1 MSCINNYDRQI
12 TNLHNILSQ
21 VLKRKTKK
29 NGRNQE
35 SSRNISFL
43 FLFSSNYIFSGSN
56 GFWYLVN
63 THIHSTLFSTHVRI
77 QVGKV
82 TQQVCILRKMEQAL
96 PCISAANRAASA
108 IRKKKLKKE
117 GKRDSLMRVGYVTWT
132 SITRKSPGNAGR
144 TCNCGTCT
152 REKSG
157 AILMGPY
164 VLRNCVNGGD
174 SIARTCLS
182 LL

>member
-1 MSCINNYDRQI
+1 MRVQRDNSKDTITVYTSCTRKLDW
-12 TNLHNILSQ
+12 ILDS
-21 VLKRKTKK
+21 
-29 NGRNQE
+29 E
-35 SSRNISFL
+35 CSDHI
-43 FLFSSNYIFSGSN
+43 
-56 GFWYLVN
+56 VN
-63 THIHSTLFSTHVRI
+63 DVW
-77 QVGKV
+77 
-82 TQQVCILRKMEQAL
+82 
-96 PCISAANRAASA
+96 PASA

-144 TCNCGTCT
+144 ICNCGTCT

-164 VLRNCVNGGD
+164 VLRNCVNGRD
-174 SIARTCLS
+174 SIAQTCLS